1 MDKGIPPLSSLSS
14 TVSYFSFCHFL
25 AVGLA
30 PQDSFFF
37 YLSCILLYYYPHSVF
52 QASQYHHQMTMTRK
66 PEKVVKTVDISY
78 ARK

>member
-25 AVGLA
+25 AIDLA

-37 YLSCILLYYYPHSVF
+37 YFSCFLLYDNPHSVF
-52 QASQYHHQMTMTRK
+52 QASQDHHLLEQVAHILLK
-66 PEKVVKTVDISY
+66 
-78 ARK
+78 AH